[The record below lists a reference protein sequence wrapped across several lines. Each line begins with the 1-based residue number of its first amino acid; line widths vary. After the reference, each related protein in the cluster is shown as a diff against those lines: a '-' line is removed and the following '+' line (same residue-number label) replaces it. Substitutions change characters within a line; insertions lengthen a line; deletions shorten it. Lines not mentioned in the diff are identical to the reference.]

1 MGKGKPAKSKPP
13 TAQKGGA
20 SSSVLKHAPLLL
32 LAVAVQLLL
41 TWGYFQWQADPQA
54 PPSGD
59 APPQASASAPTR
71 CPDDWS
77 DCPAVPGADWAALA
91 ALEAEAEAPT
101 EEQLASCDAE
111 DILSSQRVPGM
122 HLLCV
127 VPSASGGMLG
137 VAVYRD
143 MLKGH
148 PAQLLLLPPT
158 LAAAEHLV
166 AAIEHKLQ
174 VPARQNPLSQPGA
187 LFTDAGIRMKRTR
200 KLTGMRRAIM
210 TEGGQWLWPPGE
222 VGHVHPLP
230 GLVAPGI
237 ETRVVTLSIRPLVVE
252 IENFLTTEEAAH
264 IVARAKPVSRG
275 STHLKPS
282 PTTICASVASSAAR
296 HSRVCFLRMPR
307 AAHGEE
313 RRGAQ
318 GRRRGQGRQG
328 VPHQLAVLSADDQ
341 RRRARAGRRA
351 RPAPDETADLARR
364 VHPGGSAPPAPSHT
378 RMWHVGPPYPISCP
392 RISHLLHPLSPSP
405 NLPQPPTAATRRC
418 SSTSTWSIT
427 RRTTTSSTR
436 ASTRPTRRCFH
447 PPHAPL

>member
-13 TAQKGGA
+13 SAQKGGA

-101 EEQLASCDAE
+101 EEQLASCDAA

-127 VPSASGGMLG
+127 VPSAAGGRLG

-264 IVARAKPVSRG
+264 IVARAKPVSR
-275 STHLKPS
+275 
-282 PTTICASVASSAAR
+282 ASIHISN
-296 HSRVCFLRMPR
+296 
-307 AAHGEE
+307 
-313 RRGAQ
+313 
-318 GRRRGQGRQG
+318 
-328 VPHQLAVLSADDQ
+328 
-341 RRRARAGRRA
+341 
-351 RPAPDETADLARR
+351 
-364 VHPGGSAPPAPSHT
+364 PP
-378 RMWHVGPPYPISCP
+378 
-392 RISHLLHPLSPSP
+392 
-405 NLPQPPTAATRRC
+405 
-418 SSTSTWSIT
+418 
-427 RRTTTSSTR
+427 
-436 ASTRPTRRCFH
+436 
-447 PPHAPL
+447 